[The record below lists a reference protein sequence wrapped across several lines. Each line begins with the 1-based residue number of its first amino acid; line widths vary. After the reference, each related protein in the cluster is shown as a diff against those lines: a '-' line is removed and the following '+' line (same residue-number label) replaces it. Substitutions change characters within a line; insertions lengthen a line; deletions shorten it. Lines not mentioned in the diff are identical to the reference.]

1 MDKDSTTTIS
11 VSDWDP
17 ISINTDDMISIDDL
31 STITIDTEAVLDIN
45 LDWIYKDNQ
54 LDLDLN
60 VLDDKF
66 PVHIANK
73 LKEALE
79 EVDKHLEKDDDLP
92 F

>member
-1 MDKDSTTTIS
+1 MGKDSTTTIS

-17 ISINTDDMISIDDL
+17 RSEITSDL
-31 STITIDTEAVLDIN
+31 GTTITIDTEAIYDVNVDWLDQDI
-45 LDWIYKDNQ
+45 Q
-54 LDLDLN
+54 LDLELDK
-60 VLDDKF
+60 LDDKF

-79 EVDKHLEKDDDLP
+79 EVDKDLEKDDDLP